1 MSQYP
6 TISPSNNPSNQP
18 TPLSYCPPAYDPNKT
33 NYIAGEQV
41 ELMNHIHTCAGGRSI
56 EEAQI
61 YEPYCN
67 IFHQS
72 MLDQSNL
79 QVELQLWNEAW
90 TFTSACYKTDKPTT
104 SPITDYPTISPTNN
118 PTETGLWYPDLY
130 VEEQRCVRGDDYP
143 LWMSLSSNVNDYLFE
158 SREDCCSKHVCEE
171 TSKPTRKP
179 SKSPTMKPSNMPS
192 KKPSRMPSRH
202 PSKHPSKSP
211 SVIPTYLPTMSPSLD
226 PTTDPSNSPSKPPTI
241 KPTPEVCLFV
251 FHMF

>member
-1 MSQYP
+1 
-6 TISPSNNPSNQP
+6 
-18 TPLSYCPPAYDPNKT
+18 
-33 NYIAGEQV
+33 
-41 ELMNHIHTCAGGRSI
+41 MNHIHTCAGGRSQQ
-56 EEAQI
+56 EAQI

-90 TFTSACYKTDKPTT
+90 TFTSACYKTDVPTT

-130 VEEQRCVRGDDYP
+130 VEEQRCVRGDGYP
-143 LWMSLSSNVNDYLFE
+143 FWMSLSSNVNDYLFE

-171 TSKPTRKP
+171 TSRPTRKP
-179 SKSPTMKPSNMPS
+179 SKSPTMKPSNIPS

-202 PSKHPSKSP
+202 PSKHPSVSP
-211 SVIPTYLPTMSPSLD
+211 SLIPTYLPTMSPSLD
-226 PTTDPSNSPSKPPTI
+226 PTTDPSNSPSTPPTV
-241 KPTPEVCLFV
+241 KPTPEVCV
-251 FHMF
+251 YISYVT